1 MRAWLFLYTYGKV
14 TIKLYHTCSVPYMRD
29 TNEDMDEL
37 DDVRDDNVIS
47 HMLSKI
53 RFSRASKEQTGSAAS
68 RGTRRSRS
76 QGSDTG
82 ASSAHTSPR
91 PQAAGDNR
99 PAPIFTDV
107 PKLTLMSLPP
117 ELREHIF
124 RRTYPTDLARISRVN
139 TSLAL
144 TAADVL
150 ERRMNAIRPVHF
162 DQIPTHYHRASQL
175 AQREFDTT
183 YAGTVAKQLD
193 DRAQQVVIHLATLDT
208 LAELPPNIIA
218 LHAKRIARMCTD
230 PESNFLVREYALDA
244 LSNLDREELIK
255 HTAVVSQMS
264 RDPYLAVRNAAER
277 ILYKIAQSKTTPREI
292 TPDIAETRAAAS
304 DTQAEQMAYV
314 RERAVLMSLY
324 GRKLSDGN
332 RRVSIRSGLGA

>member
-1 MRAWLFLYTYGKV
+1 
-14 TIKLYHTCSVPYMRD
+14 
-29 TNEDMDEL
+29 
-37 DDVRDDNVIS
+37 
-47 HMLSKI
+47 
-53 RFSRASKEQTGSAAS
+53 
-68 RGTRRSRS
+68 
-76 QGSDTG
+76 
-82 ASSAHTSPR
+82 
-91 PQAAGDNR
+91 
-99 PAPIFTDV
+99 
-107 PKLTLMSLPP
+107 
-117 ELREHIF
+117 
-124 RRTYPTDLARISRVN
+124 
-139 TSLAL
+139 
-144 TAADVL
+144 
-150 ERRMNAIRPVHF
+150 
-162 DQIPTHYHRASQL
+162 
-175 AQREFDTT
+175 
-183 YAGTVAKQLD
+183 
-193 DRAQQVVIHLATLDT
+193 
-208 LAELPPNIIA
+208 
-218 LHAKRIARMCTD
+218 MCTD